1 MEETPT
7 EKSFRFLKGMIDAKK
22 QNKVRGKS
30 ITRQLRDEIEPFI
43 QSRKSSV
50 TQKNYRKWLT
60 AFIRYCREHHNC
72 KTHEECAEH
81 IQEYSDYLQKQ
92 EYSASTIHNYL
103 AGVCSFYG
111 VPMSSITKPVR
122 HTAEYTKSRSDNG
135 KNIRADNNPD
145 NPRYERTISFQRV
158 VGIRASELARLEGR
172 DLVRDESGHLCVF
185 VKNGKGG
192 KDSLQRILPENEEF
206 VKRYFE
212 GLGEKEKVFQAIE
225 LSNSIDYHHIRAEN
239 AKRCY
244 EYYLNK
250 INNEEGYAEKLADE
264 IRLRWKLYCT
274 KKLPDGT
281 IIPKPFDEKLIRGT
295 YKIKGKNKELAVRY
309 GLPTEYNNL
318 ALAAVSIYHLSHWRN
333 NVTVQSY
340 ILSH

>member
-1 MEETPT
+1 
-7 EKSFRFLKGMIDAKK
+7 
-22 QNKVRGKS
+22 
-30 ITRQLRDEIEPFI
+30 
-43 QSRKSSV
+43 
-50 TQKNYRKWLT
+50 
-60 AFIRYCREHHNC
+60 
-72 KTHEECAEH
+72 
-81 IQEYSDYLQKQ
+81 
-92 EYSASTIHNYL
+92 
-103 AGVCSFYG
+103 
-111 VPMSSITKPVR
+111 MSSITKPVR
-122 HTAEYTKSRSDNG
+122 HTAEYTKFRSDNG

-158 VGIRASELARLEGR
+158 VGIRSSELARLEGR
-172 DLVRDESGHLCVF
+172 DLVIDESGHLCVF

-192 KDSLQRILPENEEF
+192 KDSLQRILPEDEVF
-206 VKRYFE
+206 VSEYFNV
-212 GLGEKEKVFQAIE
+212 GKKEKVFQPIE

-244 EYYLNK
+244 KYYLDK

-274 KKLPDGT
+274 KKLHDGT
-281 IIPKPFDEKLIRGT
+281 IIHKPFDEKLISGT
-295 YKIKGKNKELAVRY
+295 YKVKGKNKELAVRY

-318 ALAAVSIYHLSHWRN
+318 ALAAVLIYHLSHWRN